1 MARRLSACWR
11 VSGAKVPRTT
21 SLPSSSAAQELRRLD
36 ASFRPYLPS
45 VAAQQVRRE
54 PAASRLGGE
63 EREVSVVFADLA
75 SFTTFSESR
84 PPTEVIGMLN
94 EYWAVVVPVI
104 FEAGGTIEQFAGDGV
119 MAIFNAGGDQPDHA
133 RRAARAGLAIVA
145 AGRPLAAQHP
155 TWPIFRVGINS
166 GPVVVGNVGVEGRLS
181 FAAIGDTTNVAA
193 RLMAAGEP
201 GQVVAARATWEALG
215 GAIAGGAPTAGG
227 SPQGVALGPVR
238 VKGKRAPVEAWILT
252 GVT

>member
-1 MARRLSACWR
+1 
-11 VSGAKVPRTT
+11 
-21 SLPSSSAAQELRRLD
+21 
-36 ASFRPYLPS
+36 
-45 VAAQQVRRE
+45 
-54 PAASRLGGE
+54 
-63 EREVSVVFADLA
+63 
-75 SFTTFSESR
+75 
-84 PPTEVIGMLN
+84 
-94 EYWAVVVPVI
+94 
-104 FEAGGTIEQFAGDGV
+104 

-155 TWPIFRVGINS
+155 GWPIFRVGINT
-166 GPVVVGNVGVEGRLS
+166 GPAVVGNVGVEGRRS